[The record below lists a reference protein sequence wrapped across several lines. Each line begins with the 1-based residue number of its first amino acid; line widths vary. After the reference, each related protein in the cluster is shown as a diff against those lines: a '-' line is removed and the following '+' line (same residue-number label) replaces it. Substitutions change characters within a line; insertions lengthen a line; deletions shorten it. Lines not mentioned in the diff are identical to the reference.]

1 MKLIQSVE
9 DQNVI
14 YLSIFDDRIR
24 LKFEDGEYKG
34 WYET

>member
-14 YLSIFDDRIR
+14 YLSIFDDQIRIIF
-24 LKFEDGEYKG
+24 KDGEYKG